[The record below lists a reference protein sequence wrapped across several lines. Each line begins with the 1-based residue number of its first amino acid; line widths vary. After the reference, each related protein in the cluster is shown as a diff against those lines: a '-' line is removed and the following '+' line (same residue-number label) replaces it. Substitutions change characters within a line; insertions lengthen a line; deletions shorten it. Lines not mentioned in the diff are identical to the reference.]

1 LQDKDSFDSV
11 LFLKSFF
18 WIFFASGV
26 LGFFLFGLTGVL
38 IAAIFSIVA
47 SMIAVSASDQV
58 GGMAATLYTGHAP
71 ARNLRA
77 QLVAD
82 LDGARHHKRHKR
94 FVDALSAVNKILAQ
108 DPDFPDA
115 LFLKAQ
121 ILFEG
126 FEDVEGAKKCLT
138 KVMEVVKNKRETIYR
153 WASSFHDELT
163 KTKHGPA
170 GSKAD

>member
-1 LQDKDSFDSV
+1 LPDKDSFDSV

-26 LGFFLFGLTGVL
+26 LGFFLFGKNGVL
-38 IAAIFSIVA
+38 AAFVFSIVA
-47 SMIAVSASDQV
+47 SMIAVSAADDV
-58 GGMAATLYTGHAP
+58 GGMAAALYTGHSP

-82 LDGARHHKRHKR
+82 LDGARNHKRHRR

-121 ILFEG
+121 ILSEG

-138 KVMEVVKNKRETIYR
+138 RVMEVVKDNQETMYR
-153 WASSFHDELT
+153 WASTFHDELT
-163 KTKHGPA
+163 KTEQKRP
-170 GSKAD
+170 KDET